1 LRVGFAAGKIK
12 PGTSGEKKRLNSVGL
27 RRHFSSP
34 SANFLFDL
42 FASAGN
48 TQILCVKVE
57 LDGELQSRDEVTCGS
72 IEAIF
77 QRLGS
82 SPSGLP
88 SSEARARLA
97 RFGANRLKTKS
108 RAGAFTLLLGQFK
121 SPIILILIGAATLSV
136 FLQQA
141 SDAAIILG
149 IVLVSGL
156 LGFWQEYGAANA
168 VEKLRAVVQ
177 TKARALRDGAEVLVP
192 LEEIVPGDVVLLCAG
207 AIIPGDCRLLEA
219 RDLFVNEATLT
230 GETYPVEKAPCVLA
244 PETSLARCTN
254 AVFMGTHVVSGS
266 GKALVVRTGRAT
278 EFGKVFESL
287 KLRPPETEFEHGIR
301 RFGYLLAEVTFLL
314 VLAIFAF
321 NVYFHKPVLD
331 SFLFALAL
339 AVGLTPQLLPAIIS
353 INLSHGARQ
362 MAEKKVITKR
372 LAAIENFGSMNVL
385 CSDKT
390 GTITEGKV
398 RIHAALDAEG
408 RESAK
413 VLLYAYL
420 NATNETGFVNP
431 IDEAIRESA
440 ALNCEGWRKLD
451 ELPYDFMRKRLSIL
465 FEKDSQHLLITKGAL
480 RQILEVCTK
489 TELSHESFID
499 IETARP
505 KIDERWHE
513 FSNQGL
519 RVLGVAYR
527 DCGTDTQIKHESEND
542 MIFLG
547 FIVLSDPPKS
557 GIGQTIRELNEL
569 GIGLKIITGDN
580 ALIAAHVAHEVGLTD
595 ARILSGPEM
604 RKMSNPALMRCASEV
619 DVFAEIEPIQKEQI
633 VLALKK
639 AGHVVGYMGDG
650 INDATAL
657 HTADVGLSVE
667 GAVDVAREA
676 ADFVLLERDLGVLVD
691 GVREGRR
698 TFANT
703 LKYVF
708 IATSANFGNMFSMAG
723 ASLFLPFLPLLPKQ
737 ILLINLLTDFP
748 EMTIA
753 SDNVDDELVQAP
765 RRWDIGFI
773 RRFMIVFGLISS
785 VFDYLTFG
793 VLFWLNA
800 TVAQFRTGW
809 FIESIVSASMIVLV
823 VRSRRPF
830 FKSRPSKLLALATV
844 AVVVVTAFTP
854 YLPFAGR
861 LGFQPMP
868 AHFYPIITLIIFA
881 YIAAAE
887 FGKLLFY
894 RTNRASFG
902 AKAQ

>member
-1 LRVGFAAGKIK
+1 
-12 PGTSGEKKRLNSVGL
+12 
-27 RRHFSSP
+27 
-34 SANFLFDL
+34 
-42 FASAGN
+42 
-48 TQILCVKVE
+48 VKVRGNE
-57 LDGELQSRDEVTCGS
+57 WRSRGELTAASK
-72 IEAIF
+72 EALF

-82 SPSGLP
+82 SVAGLT
-88 SSEARARLA
+88 SDEARERLA
-97 RFGANRLKTKS
+97 RFGANRLKAKS
-108 RAGAFTLLLGQFK
+108 RAAPFTLLLGQFK
-121 SPIILILIGAATLSV
+121 SPIVLILIGAAILSI
-136 FLQQA
+136 FLQDA
-141 SDAAIILG
+141 SDAAIILM
-149 IVLVSGL
+149 IVFVSGL
-156 LGFWQEYGAANA
+156 LGFWQEHGAANA
-168 VEKLRAVVQ
+168 VAKLRAVVE
-177 TKARALRDGAEVLVP
+177 TKVHVLRDGAEVMVS
-192 LEEIVPGDVVLLCAG
+192 LEEIVPGDVVLLSAG
-207 AIIPGDCRLLEA
+207 AIIPGDCRLFEA

-230 GETYPVEKAPCVLA
+230 GETYPVEKTPCVLA
-244 PETSLARCTN
+244 PETALARCTN
-254 AVFMGTHVVSGS
+254 AAFMGTHVVSGS
-266 GKALVVRTGRAT
+266 GKALVVHTGRET

-301 RFGYLLAEVTFLL
+301 RFGYLLAEVTFVL

-353 INLSHGARQ
+353 INLSHGARR

-398 RIHAALDAEG
+398 RVHAALDAEG

-440 ALNCEGWRKLD
+440 TPNCDGWRKLD
-451 ELPYDFMRKRLSIL
+451 ELPYDFLRKRLSIL
-465 FEKDSQHLLITKGAL
+465 FEKDGRHLLITKGAL
-480 RQILEVCTK
+480 RQILDVCTQA
-489 TELSHESFID
+489 ELSDGSL
-499 IETARP
+499 IEMAGARP
-505 KIDERWHE
+505 EVERHWHE
-513 FSNQGL
+513 FSNQGR
-519 RVLGVAYR
+519 RVLGVACR
-527 DCGTDTQIKHESEND
+527 DCGNETAIKRDGEEG

-547 FIVLSDPPKS
+547 FIVLSDPPKA
-557 GIGQTIRELNEL
+557 GIEKTIRELNEL
-569 GIGLKIITGDN
+569 GIALKIITGDN
-580 ALIAAHVAHEVGLTD
+580 ALIAEHVAREVGLKS
-595 ARILSGPEM
+595 ARILAGQEM
-604 RKMSNPALMRCASEV
+604 RAMSNLALVRRAPDV
-619 DVFAEIEPIQKEQI
+619 DVFAEIEPMQKERII
-633 VLALKK
+633 VALKK
-639 AGHVVGYMGDG
+639 AGHVVGYLGDG

-657 HTADVGLSVE
+657 HAADVGLSVE
-667 GAVDVAREA
+667 SAVDVAREA
-676 ADFVLLERDLGVLVD
+676 ADFVLLERDLEVLVD

-753 SDNVDDELVQAP
+753 GDNVDDELVQRP

-773 RRFMIVFGLISS
+773 RRFMVVFGIVSS

-793 VLFWLNA
+793 VLLWLHA

-809 FIESIVSASMIVLV
+809 FIESIVSASLIVLV

-830 FKSRPSKLLALATV
+830 FRSRPSKLLTLATGV
-844 AVVVVTAFTP
+844 IVIITALTP
-854 YLPFAGR
+854 YLPFAGV

-868 AHFYPIITLIIFA
+868 AHFYPIIALIIFA
-881 YIAAAE
+881 YIVAAE
-887 FGKLLFY
+887 LAKLLFY
-894 RTNRASFG
+894 RANRTPLA
-902 AKAQ
+902 AKTQ

>member
-1 LRVGFAAGKIK
+1 VSDVG
-12 PGTSGEKKRLNSVGL
+12 PDDTVSL
-27 RRHFSSP
+27 RRSRLKKGSK
-34 SANFLFDL
+34 LFNL
-42 FASAGN
+42 WVRGGK
-48 TQILCVKVE
+48 THILRVKVE
-57 LDGELQSRDEVTCGS
+57 RSGSAPSRDGVTGDS
-72 IEAIF
+72 IELIF

-82 SPSGLP
+82 SPDGLTN
-88 SSEARARLA
+88 SDARVRLA

-121 SPIILILIGAATLSV
+121 SPIILILIGAATLSI
-136 FLQQA
+136 FLQDA
-141 SDAAIILG
+141 SDAGIILG

-156 LGFWQEYGAANA
+156 LGFWQEHGAANA
-168 VEKLRAVVQ
+168 VAKLRTVVE
-177 TKARALRDGAEVLVP
+177 TKAHVLRDGAEVMVP
-192 LEEIVPGDVVLLCAG
+192 LEEIVPGDIVLLSAG

-230 GETYPVEKAPCVLA
+230 GETYPVEKTPCVLA
-244 PETSLARCTN
+244 LGTALARCTN
-254 AVFMGTHVVSGS
+254 AAFMGTHVVSGG
-266 GKALVVRTGRAT
+266 GKALVVHTGRDT

-287 KLRPPETEFEHGIR
+287 KLRPPETEFEHGVR
-301 RFGYLLAEVTFLL
+301 RFGYLLAEVTFVL
-314 VLAIFAF
+314 VLAIFGF

-353 INLSHGARQ
+353 INLSHGARR

-398 RIHAALDAEG
+398 RVHAALDAQG

-431 IDEAIRESA
+431 IDAAIRESA
-440 ALNCEGWRKLD
+440 EPNCDGWRKLD
-451 ELPYDFMRKRLSIL
+451 ELPYDFLRKRLSIL
-465 FEKDSQHLLITKGAL
+465 FEKDGRHLLVTKGAF
-480 RQILEVCTK
+480 RQILDVCAQA
-489 TELSHESFID
+489 ELSDKSLITID
-499 IETARP
+499 AARP
-505 KIDERWHE
+505 KVERHWHE
-513 FSNQGL
+513 FSNQGR

-527 DCGTDTQIKHESEND
+527 DCVNQTQIKRETENG

-547 FIVLSDPPKS
+547 FIVLSDPPKA
-557 GIGQTIRELNEL
+557 GIENTIRELNEL
-569 GIGLKIITGDN
+569 GIRLKIITGDN
-580 ALIAAHVAHEVGLTD
+580 VLIAAHVAREVGLSN

-604 RKMSNPALMRCASEV
+604 REMSNQALTRCASEV
-619 DVFAEIEPIQKEQI
+619 DVFAEVEPMQKERI
-633 VLALKK
+633 IIALKK

-676 ADFVLLERDLGVLVD
+676 ADFVLLERDLEVLVD
-691 GVREGRR
+691 GVLEGRR

-753 SDNVDDELVQAP
+753 GDNVDDELVRAP
-765 RRWDIGFI
+765 RRWDIRFI
-773 RRFMIVFGLISS
+773 RRFMIVFGLVSS

-793 VLFWLNA
+793 VLVWLHA

-809 FIESIVSASMIVLV
+809 FIESIVSASLIVLV

-830 FKSRPSKLLALATV
+830 FRSRPSKLLVLATAAIV
-844 AVVVVTAFTP
+844 LITALTP
-854 YLPFAGR
+854 QLPFAGA

-868 AHFYPIITLIIFA
+868 VHFYPIIALIIVA
-881 YIAAAE
+881 YVVAAE
-887 FGKLLFY
+887 VTKRLFY
-894 RTNRASFG
+894 SMSARN
-902 AKAQ
+902 AQS

>member
-1 LRVGFAAGKIK
+1 
-12 PGTSGEKKRLNSVGL
+12 
-27 RRHFSSP
+27 
-34 SANFLFDL
+34 
-42 FASAGN
+42 
-48 TQILCVKVE
+48 VKVRGNE
-57 LDGELQSRDEVTCGS
+57 WRSRGVLTAAS
-72 IEAIF
+72 IEALF

-82 SPSGLP
+82 SVTGLTAD
-88 SSEARARLA
+88 EARERLA
-97 RFGANRLKTKS
+97 RFGANQLKAKG
-108 RAGAFTLLLGQFK
+108 RAAPFTLLLGQFK
-121 SPIILILIGAATLSV
+121 SPIVLILIGAAVLSI
-136 FLQQA
+136 FLQDA
-141 SDAAIILG
+141 SDAAIILA

-156 LGFWQEYGAANA
+156 LGFWQEHGAANA
-168 VEKLRAVVQ
+168 VAKLRAVVE
-177 TKARALRDGAEVLVP
+177 TKVHVLRDGAEIMVP
-192 LEEIVPGDVVLLCAG
+192 LEEIVPGDVVLLSAG
-207 AIIPGDCRLLEA
+207 AIIPGDCRLFEA

-230 GETYPVEKAPCVLA
+230 GETYPVEKTPCVLA
-244 PETSLARCTN
+244 PETALSRCTN
-254 AVFMGTHVVSGS
+254 AAFMGTHVVSGS
-266 GKALVVRTGRAT
+266 GNALVVHTGRET

-301 RFGYLLAEVTFLL
+301 RFGYLLAEVTFVL

-353 INLSHGARQ
+353 INLSHGARR

-398 RIHAALDAEG
+398 CVHAALDAEG

-413 VLLYAYL
+413 VFLYAYL

-431 IDEAIRESA
+431 IDEAIRGSA
-440 ALNCEGWRKLD
+440 PPNCNGWRKLD
-451 ELPYDFMRKRLSIL
+451 ELPYDFLRKRLSIL
-465 FEKDSQHLLITKGAL
+465 FEKDGRYLLITKGAL
-480 RQILEVCTK
+480 RQMLDVCVEA
-489 TELSHESFID
+489 ELSDGSLID
-499 IETARP
+499 IGAARP
-505 KIDERWHE
+505 EVERHWHE
-513 FSNQGL
+513 FSAQGH
-519 RVLGVAYR
+519 RVLGVACR
-527 DCGTDTQIKHESEND
+527 DCGNETTIKRDAERG

-547 FIVLSDPPKS
+547 FIVLSDPPKA
-557 GIGQTIRELNEL
+557 GIEKTIRELNEL
-569 GIGLKIITGDN
+569 GIALKIITGDN
-580 ALIAAHVAHEVGLTD
+580 VLIAEHVAREVGLKS
-595 ARILSGPEM
+595 ARILAGQEM
-604 RKMSNPALMRCASEV
+604 RAMSNLALVRRAPDV
-619 DVFAEIEPIQKEQI
+619 DVFAEIEPMQKERII
-633 VLALKK
+633 VALKK
-639 AGHVVGYMGDG
+639 AGHVVGYLGDG

-667 GAVDVAREA
+667 SAVDVAREA
-676 ADFVLLERDLGVLVD
+676 ADFVLLERDLEVLVD

-737 ILLINLLTDFP
+737 ILLINLFTDFP

-753 SDNVDDELVQAP
+753 GDNVDDELVQRP

-773 RRFMIVFGLISS
+773 RRFMIVFGLVSS

-793 VLFWLNA
+793 VLLWLNA
-800 TVAQFRTGW
+800 SIAQFRTGW

-830 FKSRPSKLLALATV
+830 FKSRPSKLLTLATV

-868 AHFYPIITLIIFA
+868 AHFYPIIALIIFA
-881 YIAAAE
+881 YIVTAE
-887 FGKLLFY
+887 LAKLLFY
-894 RTNRASFG
+894 RANRAPLA
-902 AKAQ
+902 AKTQQLQNV